1 MNELKPIDVTSPG
14 IYLTQD
20 GSPHRMT
27 IEQVE
32 AISRQLIPVPIGA
45 LIITQQLQT
54 SHDLGRANIVRWS
67 ISHFAPNNCNQCTGS
82 DGSTPLAALS
92 QLIKK
97 LTDPAS
103 CVIST
108 PSV

>member
-1 MNELKPIDVTSPG
+1 MNKPKPIDVTAPG
-14 IYLTQD
+14 IWTND
-20 GSPHRMT
+20 GSSQLLT

-32 AISRQLIPVPIGA
+32 TLARLLIPVPIGA

-54 SHDLGRANIVRWS
+54 SFDLNRANIVRWS

-82 DGSTPLAALS
+82 DGSTPLEALS
-92 QLIKK
+92 VLVKK

-103 CVIST
+103 CVILT
-108 PSV
+108 PSA